1 MRSPAVAQ
9 AEEPP
14 AWASVGPARSPLP
27 ELSEPRAA
35 TPPVAASA
43 HWQFPALPVHARMAR
58 IWLEAWIE
66 DRGPSE
72 DAAYRAAVAF
82 SELVTNAVLH
92 GAGPVTVRALVE
104 AGRIECE
111 VSDAARDL
119 PVVCEAGEDDEHHRG
134 MSLVEALT
142 TSWQVRR
149 RPEGGKSVTFVVEE

>member
-1 MRSPAVAQ
+1 MRSPAAAQ
-9 AEEPP
+9 TEPP
-14 AWASVGPARSPLP
+14 AWAQVGPARSPLP
-27 ELSEPRAA
+27 EPRAA
-35 TPPVAASA
+35 TAEAPAGASA
-43 HWQFPALPVHARMAR
+43 HWQFPPLPVHARMAR
-58 IWLEAWIE
+58 VWLEAWIA

-92 GAGPVTVRALVE
+92 GAGPVTVRAVVE
-104 AGRIECE
+104 PDRIECE

-142 TSWQVRR
+142 SSWQVRR